1 MQKITPHLWFEDQAE
16 EAANFYVSLFNNSR
30 ITSIAR
36 YPDAAQEVSG
46 KAPGSVMTVEF
57 QLEGQDFLALN
68 GGKVPGFEFTSA
80 ISFLVSCETQDEID
94 KLWDAMSAVAEAEQ
108 CGWLKDKYG
117 ITWQIVPSI
126 LSKMLSDPDKSKVE
140 RVTKEFLQ
148 MKKFDIEKLKQAY
161 EM

>member
-16 EAANFYVSLFNNSR
+16 EAANFYVSLFNDSR